1 MSLPIEFLCSVFEYL
16 KDLDSIEVP
25 AVCKQWNAA
34 VKTVKFS
41 SKLKKKPMSYLKI
54 KLEP

>member
-1 MSLPIEFLCSVFEYL
+1 MSLPIEVLCSVFEYL